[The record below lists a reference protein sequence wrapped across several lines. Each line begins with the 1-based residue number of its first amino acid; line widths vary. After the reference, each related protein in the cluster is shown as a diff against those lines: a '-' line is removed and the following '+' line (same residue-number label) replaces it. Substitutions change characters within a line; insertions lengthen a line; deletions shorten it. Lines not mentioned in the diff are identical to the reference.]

1 MRAIRPLAIGLFRH
15 DGALLG
21 IDARDPVSGA
31 RFCRPVGGEIEFG
44 ETAAAALSREVA
56 EELGERIRDLELL
69 GVLENRF
76 EYGGTP
82 GHEIVFVFDC
92 AFADPAV
99 YRRRELEVEDE
110 ASGERRVARWYS
122 IGSLAA
128 GDPPLYPAGLVELI
142 ERLVRG
148 G

>member
-44 ETAAAALSREVA
+44 ETAAAAL
-56 EELGERIRDLELL
+56 
-69 GVLENRF
+69 VLENRF